1 MIHSITRPLLGLLA
15 LTMGTASLLACTRVL
30 WNTGGH
36 PLIAARN
43 MDWINSM
50 PVDFYALPRG
60 IDRNGLVGPK
70 SVQWKSKHGMLALVR
85 DGAGVV
91 DGINEKGL
99 AGHMLWLGTTDYGTR
114 DPQRPGISLGLWL
127 QYCLDNFATAAEVA
141 TAFEKDP
148 FQIVPANFDGLKTST
163 HLAIEDTSGDS
174 VVIEYQAGK
183 PRVFHGRQH
192 TVMTND
198 PPFAKQ
204 LENLRLYQGFG
215 GKDPLPGTNLATDR
229 FVRAAHY
236 LRGLPQPK
244 NDREAIAY
252 VFSVM
257 RNVSQPFGE
266 VNLEALRKGDPHN
279 SPTRWRSVIN
289 LTNGQYFY
297 ESTLDPN
304 VLWVNMRE
312 LDFSPVAGIRKLSL
326 QGSKLVGDSTQG
338 FKPSNGFSVLIP

>member
-1 MIHSITRPLLGLLA
+1 
-15 LTMGTASLLACTRVL
+15 
-30 WNTGGH
+30 
-36 PLIAARN
+36 
-43 MDWINSM
+43 
-50 PVDFYALPRG
+50 
-60 IDRNGLVGPK
+60 
-70 SVQWKSKHGMLALVR
+70 
-85 DGAGVV
+85 
-91 DGINEKGL
+91 
-99 AGHMLWLGTTDYGTR
+99 
-114 DPQRPGISLGLWL
+114 
-127 QYCLDNFATAAEVA
+127 
-141 TAFEKDP
+141 
-148 FQIVPANFDGLKTST
+148 
-163 HLAIEDTSGDS
+163 
-174 VVIEYQAGK
+174 
-183 PRVFHGRQH
+183 
-192 TVMTND
+192 MTND

-236 LRGLPQPK
+236 LRGLPQPQ